1 LPEILGRPLRIIA
14 DPHANTDEAW
24 ARAREAMIATLQDEV
39 TRARAAELAGLDE
52 GWALLHQATERCRL
66 LGQRVAKHRERASKE
81 AEEIRTSMADKVE
94 EVLVRARALA
104 REILAQAHN
113 KATEIISVAHQ
124 TIPSTVGT
132 PNPPLAGEEAKRV
145 AQDLLDQA
153 RTNADGLLANAR
165 QRLEEVEDREA
176 LLHARE
182 ESAESRTENLSLQE
196 AGVATREAEVR
207 RREQEL
213 RL

>member
-1 LPEILGRPLRIIA
+1 
-14 DPHANTDEAW
+14 
-24 ARAREAMIATLQDEV
+24 MIATLHDEV
-39 TRARAAELAGLDE
+39 TRARAAKRADLDE
-52 GWALLHQATERCRL
+52 GWVLLHQATERCRL
-66 LGQRVAKHRERASKE
+66 LDQRAAERHETVRKE
-81 AEEIRTSMADKVE
+81 AEEIRASAADEPE
-94 EVLVRARALA
+94 EVLVRARSTV
-104 REILAQAHN
+104 REILARAHN

-145 AQDLLDQA
+145 AQHLLDQA

-182 ESAESRTENLSLQE
+182 ESAESRTENLSL
-196 AGVATREAEVR
+196 
-207 RREQEL
+207 
-213 RL
+213 